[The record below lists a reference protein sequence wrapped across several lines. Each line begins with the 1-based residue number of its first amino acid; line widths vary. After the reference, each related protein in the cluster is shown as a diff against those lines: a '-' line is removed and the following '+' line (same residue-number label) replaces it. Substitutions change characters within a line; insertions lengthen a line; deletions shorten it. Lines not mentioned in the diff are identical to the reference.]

1 MSINLTVDEYIEL
14 FNKLSNSS
22 KEEMGEQDD
31 AGGSTAGGK
40 SPTKRFEISSPKR
53 GPANHKA
60 FLTREKTDASFRKT
74 KGVYKWKFVLKGN

>member
-31 AGGSTAGGK
+31 AGGVN
-40 SPTKRFEISSPKR
+40 R
-53 GPANHKA
+53 
-60 FLTREKTDASFRKT
+60 
-74 KGVYKWKFVLKGN
+74 WW

>member
-31 AGGSTAGGK
+31 SGGSTGGGK
-40 SPTKRFEISSPKR
+40 SPTKRFDISSPKR
-53 GPANHKA
+53 GPANQLGNTKWSDGYS
-60 FLTREKTDASFRKT
+60 LTR
-74 KGVYKWKFVLKGN
+74 GVANTLF